1 MKTAADQYM
10 FIQPIQPIQPGAPSI
25 APRKNIPVAD
35 ISIKKERR
43 AAIERPPS
51 PFMFPRWC
59 GFQIT
64 SVLSIVHRFT
74 GIALAV
80 GSVLLAG

>member
-10 FIQPIQPIQPGAPSI
+10 LIQPIQPGAPSI
-25 APRKNIPVAD
+25 APGKNIRVAG
-35 ISIKKERR
+35 ISIKKERS
-43 AAIERPPS
+43 AAIERPLS
-51 PFMFPRWC
+51 PFMFPRWYRS
-59 GFQIT
+59 QIT